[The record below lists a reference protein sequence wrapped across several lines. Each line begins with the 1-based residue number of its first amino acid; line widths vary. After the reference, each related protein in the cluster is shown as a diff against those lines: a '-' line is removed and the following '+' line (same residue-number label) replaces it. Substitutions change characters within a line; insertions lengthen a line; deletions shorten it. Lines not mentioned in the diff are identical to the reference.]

1 MRSARAWC
9 VERQKILTMPEA
21 QAAYFEQA
29 EPRRRLSFLCPDAQ
43 CRARAQARMVAVHED
58 RLYVDDDG
66 QAVAHFAAQAQSPH
80 DPACSLVLRERAAAM
95 VVEMVAQKQQ
105 AGRND
110 VNAALRFAAK
120 RPFEVFDVYRPAI
133 GAIPN
138 EETGSLLPA
147 PDDVLDPIRVPGVGT
162 GPGEVGSGPPPA
174 VAVADPLAAVDLA
187 ISAQIAL
194 LAGQMR
200 TRSLQT
206 RRLSDVVACF
216 AELGAVDRQKA
227 MIRLPGMPRTSYA
240 SFIQPLARFSD
251 GGEPVVSVGG
261 ARVSREDRRFVLRF
275 YDRVVVDGSRRE
287 LLLYLPDEQ
296 IEASPARSLLRARL
310 LASLGEGCHARIYFF
325 GGVRSDPAHPLR
337 AEIRL
342 TGLDNL
348 VIHPL
353 HGGQGGAI

>member
-9 VERQKILTMPEA
+9 VELGRALTMPEA
-21 QAAYFEQA
+21 QAAYFEQS
-29 EPRRRLSFLCPDAQ
+29 EPRRRLSFLCPDAR
-43 CRARAQARMVAVHED
+43 CRERAQARLLAVHED

-66 QAVAHFAAQAQSPH
+66 QAVPHFASVPQSPH
-80 DPACSLVLRERAAAM
+80 DPACSLVLRERAA
-95 VVEMVAQKQQ
+95 ELVAQHQH
-105 AGRND
+105 AGRTD

-138 EETGSLLPA
+138 EEMGSLLPA
-147 PDDVLDPIRVPGVGT
+147 PPDVTNPIRVPAAALEGQGADGVNGAAGAHGANGVGT
-162 GPGEVGSGPPPA
+162 
-174 VAVADPLAAVDLA
+174 A
-187 ISAQIAL
+187 IAAQIAL

-206 RRLSDVVACF
+206 RRLADVVACF

-227 MIRLPGMPRTSYA
+227 MIRLPGMPRASYA
-240 SFIQPLARFSD
+240 SFIQPLSRFNEHGD
-251 GGEPVVSVGG
+251 PVVSVGG
-261 ARVSREDRRFVLRF
+261 ARVGRDEGRFVLRF

-287 LLLYLPDEQ
+287 LLLSLADEQ
-296 IEASPARSLLRARL
+296 IEASPSRSLLRARL
-310 LASLGEGCHARIYFF
+310 LASLGEGCHARVYFF
-325 GGVRSDPAHPLR
+325 GGVRADPAHPQR

-348 VIHPL
+348 VVHPL
-353 HGGQGGAI
+353 HGGQGGGF